1 MKTSMMRHVLLAA
14 ALAIG
19 TGVSWAQDSSQ
30 EARFKR
36 DQNAAAESSDTRV
49 NYESIAQSDDK
60 VSGTPFA
67 GGVGHYIPMLSSDH
81 GMFELGTG
89 PSHLLLYGATVT
101 EAYDDHFGAVPGQL
115 GSRLTIVSPF
125 VGISGNLQ
133 TAQFLFQYSPTVSD
147 ASNPGLGLQALHN
160 TRFYLQSELNHGWS
174 WTLDVQ
180 NQYGVDQLRFLAPLD
195 FTTLQNIPIA
205 NATATVLALGNQRI
219 LNQSQGLSVYWQE
232 SERNR
237 FNVTG
242 QFVYYGLPDTGQKT
256 TYIDFSGGMKHTFSP
271 KVTAGFSGH
280 VGKDLSPLTCN
291 LYGAAAS
298 LDLDPT
304 RRLSF
309 KLDGGPDFG
318 SPLCSTQQGFNFGAS
333 MLARITERSD
343 FYLAA
348 ARRLNTPFQAT
359 LRAQSE
365 DTASAGYS
373 RRLRQGVELRL
384 DSGYVHIFDRSAGSV
399 MDLYGYFLAPQAG
412 WQLSRS
418 ITLRGTYRHIYQIL
432 NVATVSNVGRN
443 QVMLTLE
450 WTPRAKGIL
459 R

>member
-1 MKTSMMRHVLLAA
+1 MKTFMMRHVLLAA
-14 ALAIG
+14 ALAVG
-19 TGVSWAQDSSQ
+19 TGVSWAQTSSQDSSST
-30 EARFKR
+30 R
-36 DQNAAAESSDTRV
+36 DPNAAAQSADARV
-49 NYESIAQSDDK
+49 NYEPIAQSDDK
-60 VSGTPFA
+60 VSGTPF
-67 GGVGHYIPMLSSDH
+67 GEGVGRYISLLSSDH
-81 GMFELGTG
+81 RVFELGTG
-89 PSHLLLYGATVT
+89 PRHLLLYGATVT
-101 EAYDDHFGAVPGQL
+101 EAYDDHFGATPDQL
-115 GSRLTIVSPF
+115 GSRLTIVSPMI
-125 VGISGNLQ
+125 GISGNLQ
-133 TAQFLFQYSPTVSD
+133 TAQYLLQYSPTVSK
-147 ASNPGLGLQALHN
+147 ASNPGLGLQAIHN
-160 TRFYLQSELNHGWS
+160 TRFFLQSELNHGWS
-174 WTLDVQ
+174 WTLGVQ

-195 FTTLQNIPIA
+195 FTTIQNIPIA

-219 LNQSQGLSVYWQE
+219 LNQSQDLSVYWQE

-242 QFVYYGLPDTGQKT
+242 QFVYYGLPDLGKKT

-271 KVTAGFSGH
+271 KVSAGVSGH
-280 VGKDLSPLTCN
+280 IGKDLSPLTCN

-298 LDLDPT
+298 VDLDPT

-309 KLDGGPDFG
+309 KFGGGPDFG

-333 MLARITERSD
+333 MVARLTERSD

-373 RRLRQGVELRL
+373 RRFRRGVELRL
-384 DSGYVHIFDRSAGSV
+384 DTGYVHIFDRSAGSV
-399 MDLYGYFLAPQAG
+399 MDLYGDFIAPQVG

-450 WTPRAKGIL
+450 WTPAPKGIL